1 MPAASPI
8 DGAEDRA
15 VDLEDDNAV
24 LTVILTWAPYY
35 GEESVTESNVLFRH
49 DIEEIIGIKQEET
62 IIE

>member
-35 GEESVTESNVLFRH
+35 GEESVTE
-49 DIEEIIGIKQEET
+49 
-62 IIE
+62 